1 MADPSAND
9 PAGAAMPDE
18 EVLGNKEA
26 HPDPEQHSYRIPAGD
41 FKATCLKLMDRVK
54 ETGVEYVITKRN
66 RPVAKLAP
74 VTDDDLRPFVGRSR
88 GVITAT
94 REDLVAPLGEDWEV
108 DADL

>member
-1 MADPSAND
+1 MADPSTNE
-9 PAGAAMPDE
+9 PAGEAPDQQ
-18 EVLGNKEA
+18 VPGREA
-26 HPDPEQHSYRIPAGD
+26 PPDAEQHSYRIPAGD

-74 VTDDDLRPFVGRSR
+74 VMDDDLRPFVGRSR
-88 GVITAT
+88 GMITAT
-94 REDLVAPLGEDWEV
+94 REDLIAPVGADWEV